1 MTDNKRIA
9 ELEHRCAALEQV
21 VTGFVQFIE
30 AVQPM
35 YQEWKEGAGKFA
47 ASSDPG
53 PAPRRHLTYETV
65 LTVQREHAENPKESI
80 RALGRRLGLPESS
93 IRSCLKMSDRR
104 LRELKRKDMAAADK
118 AYKLTGG
125 NA

>member
-1 MTDNKRIA
+1 MTDIKRIE

-21 VTGFVQFIE
+21 VSGFVQFIE
-30 AVQPM
+30 KVQPM

-47 ASSDPG
+47 APSDTA
-53 PAPRRHLTYETV
+53 PARRQHLTYATV
-65 LTVQREHAENPKESI
+65 INVQREHAENPEESI

-93 IRSCLKMSDRR
+93 IRSCLKMSDKR
-104 LRELKRKDMAAADK
+104 LRELKRRDMAAADK

>member
-1 MTDNKRIA
+1 MTDNERIV
-9 ELEHRCAALEQV
+9 ALELRCV
-21 VTGFVQFIE
+21 ALERTIDGFIQFIE
-30 AVQPM
+30 KVQPM
-35 YQEWKEGAGKFA
+35 HQEWKEGTGKFA

-53 PAPRRHLTYETV
+53 PTPRRHLTYEIV
-65 LTVQREHAENPKESI
+65 HTVQREHAENPKESI